1 MQMKKLEDLDLLN
14 DFMFFK
20 TLESKEVGERFGRV
34 LLEIIFSRKFGKL
47 KVVPQKVYYGAD
59 PQKHGI
65 RLDVYLEEE
74 LDSGTLLEEAIIA
87 DIEPEAES
95 KEKNKKHLPKRV
107 RFYHSKIDAN
117 SLGAGEDYTSLKK
130 VIVVMI
136 MPFDPFGY
144 DQILYTIQN
153 TCLEVPEL
161 PYDDG
166 ARTMFLYTKGKQGT
180 VSQELKE
187 LLHYMEESTEENAT
201 NEELREIHSMVSKV
215 KQRVEVS
222 REYMKWAE
230 IQKMWQEDGYEKG
243 EIAGRIKVARKYGA
257 SEQDIIEDLMK
268 ECHLTEEE
276 ALKSF
281 EQCRNN

>member
-20 TLESKEVGERFGRV
+20 TLENKEVGERFGRV

-95 KEKNKKHLPKRV
+95 KEKNKKYLPKRV

-117 SLGAGEDYTSLKK
+117 SLGAGEDCTSLKK

-136 MPFDPFGY
+136 M
-144 DQILYTIQN
+144 
-153 TCLEVPEL
+153 

-166 ARTMFLYTKGKQGT
+166 ARTMFLYTKGKQGA
-180 VSQELKE
+180 VSQ
-187 LLHYMEESTEENAT
+187 
-201 NEELREIHSMVSKV
+201 
-215 KQRVEVS
+215 
-222 REYMKWAE
+222 
-230 IQKMWQEDGYEKG
+230 
-243 EIAGRIKVARKYGA
+243 
-257 SEQDIIEDLMK
+257 
-268 ECHLTEEE
+268 
-276 ALKSF
+276 ALKAY